1 MAKILNI
8 GSINIDHVYS
18 VPHFVKA
25 SETLA
30 SNAKQLFPGGKGLNQ
45 SVALA
50 LAGADVYHA
59 GMIGNDGFQMAELLK
74 SKGVDT
80 TLIKETET
88 PTGHAIIQVTP
99 DGQNCILLY
108 PGANNKLDEA
118 FIDIALNSIGK
129 GDIIVLQ
136 NEVSCIPYA
145 MTKAYEMGI
154 DIAFNPSPMS
164 PAVFDYPLNFV
175 RWFVINE
182 IEGQALTQKDEPTD
196 ILNEMAK
203 KYHDSTIV
211 LTVGEDGALCRE
223 KGETYTHGIY
233 SVPIVD
239 TTAAGDTFTGYFIS
253 SIAAGSAIE
262 EALKL
267 ASMAAAL
274 SVSKQ
279 GAAVSIPTIEE
290 VKSVFSPY
298 NEQKENK

>member
-8 GSINIDHVYS
+8 GSINIDHVYY

-25 SETLA
+25 GETLA

-50 LAGADVYHA
+50 LADADVSHA
-59 GMIGNDGFQMAELLK
+59 GMIGSDGFQMVELLR

-80 TLIKETET
+80 SLIKEHET
-88 PTGHAIIQVTP
+88 HTGHAIIQVTP

-108 PGANNKLDEA
+108 PGANHELDEA
-118 FIDIALNSIGK
+118 FIDNALSSFGK
-129 GDIIVLQ
+129 GDILVLQ
-136 NEVSCIPYA
+136 NEVSCISYA
-145 MTKAYEMGI
+145 MIKAYERGI
-154 DIAFNPSPMS
+154 DIVFNPSPMN
-164 PAVFDYPLNFV
+164 PAVFNYPLNLV

-196 ILNEMAK
+196 ILDEMAK

-211 LTVGEDGALCRE
+211 LTVGADGVLCRD

-233 SVPIVD
+233 TVPIVD

-253 SIAAGSAIE
+253 SIAAGSAID

-290 VKSVFSPY
+290 VKNAF
-298 NEQKENK
+298 

>member
-1 MAKILNI
+1 MARILNI

-25 SETLA
+25 GETLA
-30 SNAKQLFPGGKGLNQ
+30 SNTKQLFPGGKGLNQ

-50 LAGADVYHA
+50 LADADVSHA
-59 GMIGNDGFQMAELLK
+59 GMIGSDGFQMVELLNN
-74 SKGVDT
+74 KGVDT
-80 TLIKETET
+80 ALIKESDT
-88 PTGHAIIQVTP
+88 PTGHTIIQVTP

-108 PGANNKLDEA
+108 PGANNELDED
-118 FIDIALNSIGK
+118 FIDNALSAFGK
-129 GDIIVLQ
+129 GDILVLQ

-145 MTKAYEMGI
+145 MTKAHERGI
-154 DIAFNPSPMS
+154 DIAFNPSPVS
-164 PAVFDYPLNFV
+164 TAVFDYPLQFV

-182 IEGQALTQKDEPTD
+182 IEGQALTKKDEPSD

-203 KYHDSTIV
+203 KYRDSTIV
-211 LTVGEDGALCRE
+211 LTVGKDGVLCRD

-233 SVPIVD
+233 TVPIID

-253 SIAAGSAIE
+253 SIAAGNTIE

-279 GAAVSIPTIEE
+279 GAAVSIPTIKE
-290 VKSVFSPY
+290 VRNAF
-298 NEQKENK
+298 